1 MRYLKNDDIKVDRF
15 SDTQYISAEV
25 TGQKT
30 EMIEIKGASA
40 KGRPGYKVGMIMAK
54 HRAKILFF
62 EKIGLAFFV
71 FSLVLFPAPSIA
83 TTIWAVTFEELV
95 QYAEFVFEGR
105 VIAVESVMPS
115 NSRLPL
121 TCVLF
126 EIGEVF
132 KGRHSGDTVD
142 LCFLGGISGE
152 YTVHIPNMQYPK
164 LDEKGIYFVKSLAR
178 QYANPLYGWEQG
190 HFLIETDPYTS
201 REYVATAGR
210 QPVTGLTLVAAP
222 PHVLST
228 GVAIGVKTTNRLQ
241 TGEAWTVEEFKQN
254 LRSMLKVMQ

>member
-1 MRYLKNDDIKVDRF
+1 MV
-15 SDTQYISAEV
+15 
-25 TGQKT
+25 
-30 EMIEIKGASA
+30 EIKGSFAR
-40 KGRPGYKVGMIMAK
+40 GLPGYKIGMIMAK
-54 HRAKILFF
+54 CRAKILSLK
-62 EKIGLAFFV
+62 KIGLAFIV
-71 FSLVLFPAPSIA
+71 FSLVLFPTLSIA

-105 VIAVESVMPS
+105 VITVESVRPP

-132 KGRHSGDTVD
+132 KGSHSGDTVD
-142 LCFLGGISGE
+142 LCFLGGISGD
-152 YTVHIPNMQYPK
+152 YTVHVPNMQYPK

-201 REYVATAGR
+201 REYVVTAGR
-210 QPVTGLTLVAAP
+210 QPVTGIALVAAP

-241 TGEAWTVEEFKQN
+241 TEEAWTVEEFKQN
-254 LRSMLKVMQ
+254 LRSMLKDMK